1 MAELSPSDVF
11 TVARCLPEA
20 DNPSQTASC
29 WYCFAIPSSKAGTA
43 ASRLLAAPAVASS
56 TPREAVYRLLQQ
68 LVQPEWHSISDP
80 TSPQWLA
87 EFKHRVAQK
96 ETLGANPSCPLVNST
111 AERRHTEVAET
122 TKGSSGEGAHAGA
135 FAAFPSKEQFLLL
148 NKITNRIDTPWVQVL
163 RRLRAVEECEMSR
176 PLELN
181 DVINYAKRLA
191 GSVAAPPETAN
202 IVDVVSHQTAFPSYH
217 FLPYPSMEELQNS
230 RLAALGTKP
239 YADICFPPDISA
251 KVVCL
256 RRKAAMAL
264 VEPSQGSTYV
274 FDTSLLSSDIWRDEH
289 SKEVLYELRFTCA
302 TPCCTFWF
310 SIASGQ
316 WSASQP
322 LPRECPLRPL
332 PSLRPLLVPGPFP
345 KTVRVQCRKQGKKPS
360 RFTQTC
366 LKLKGTAAAWSGM
379 PPSGATAE
387 AREVADDQHVGPM
400 ASTRADEGSRA
411 TQNAKAM
418 PLTQRGVSSVSQ
430 FHGLMLGA
438 SRRRGQQSCQ
448 VRSSESSSGS
458 SSDED

>member
-1 MAELSPSDVF
+1 MDFL
-11 TVARCLPEA
+11 L
-20 DNPSQTASC
+20 
-29 WYCFAIPSSKAGTA
+29 G
-43 ASRLLAAPAVASS
+43 LAAPHAAGGLGVPDKRKPAEETPKGERSS
-56 TPREAVYRLLQQ
+56 HCESVYRLLQQ

-181 DVINYAKRLA
+181 DVINYAKRC
-191 GSVAAPPETAN
+191 SVAAPPETAN

-289 SKEVLYELRFTCA
+289 SKEVL
-302 TPCCTFWF
+302 
-310 SIASGQ
+310 
-316 WSASQP
+316 
-322 LPRECPLRPL
+322 
-332 PSLRPLLVPGPFP
+332 
-345 KTVRVQCRKQGKKPS
+345 KQGKKPS

-400 ASTRADEGSRA
+400 ASTRADEEKRTTELPSS
-411 TQNAKAM
+411 Q
-418 PLTQRGVSSVSQ
+418 QRE
-430 FHGLMLGA
+430 
-438 SRRRGQQSCQ
+438 QQWKQ
-448 VRSSESSSGS
+448 
-458 SSDED
+458 